1 MKIREFSN
9 KFNLSYDTIR
19 YYMKLKLINPQKVG
33 GHYEFDH
40 EDQNDMEEILKLK
53 EMEFSLDEVKEILN
67 FKRIGRL
74 SNYQRNSYYQ
84 NLYQNKL
91 KSLNKRITELKKAK
105 DGLKSHLKKLKE
117 ESNEK
122 QNDLSLNLNLLNLF
136 ACPVCGSNLS
146 LSAEKIENNRIHQGN
161 LNCSC
166 GEKILIKDGILYTKE
181 IYNQESQAEVF
192 ECDPLFHVTDYI
204 KQTDSE
210 FMDHSYQSLEW
221 LKNKINFSN
230 LKNKVILEP
239 GSGYGLLLRNIYDQ
253 LSSDITYICVELN
266 PELNRYLKSLL
277 ELSPTGPEII
287 FLTAELPT
295 LPLKEKSLDYLVD
308 FSGISNFS
316 FHNQGFLPELLLQYF
331 KEHFILTAVFII
343 YHKFGEKNIVA
354 RKYRDY
360 FIYSNIRLKLQEMG
374 FELLEEDKSEL
385 KKIESSFGK
394 YEEFAQIGDQIYS
407 YQLQAR
413 K

>member
-19 YYMKLKLINPQKVG
+19 YYMKLNLINPQKSG
-33 GHYEFDH
+33 GHYEFNQ
-40 EDQNDMEEILKLK
+40 EDQNDMEEILNLK
-53 EMEFSLDEVKEILN
+53 EMEFSLDEIKEILN

-84 NLYQNKL
+84 NLYQSKL
-91 KSLNKRITELKKAK
+91 KRVNKRITELKKSR
-105 DGLKSHLKKLKE
+105 DSLKSHLRKLEE
-117 ESNEK
+117 ESSER
-122 QNDLSLNLNLLNLF
+122 QNDLSLNLKFLNLF

-146 LSAEKIENNRIHQGN
+146 LSAEKIVNNRIHQGS

-166 GEKILIKDGILYTKE
+166 GEKLLIKDGILYTDE
-181 IYNQESQAEVF
+181 IYNQQAQAEQF
-192 ECDPLFHVTDYI
+192 ECDPFFQITDYI
-204 KQTDSE
+204 NETDSE
-210 FMDHSYQSLEW
+210 FIDQSYQSLEW
-221 LKNKINFSN
+221 LKNKINFSD
-230 LKNKVILEP
+230 LKNKIILEP

-253 LSSDITYICVELN
+253 LPEDAVYICVEHN
-266 PELNRYLKSLL
+266 SKLNRYLKSLL
-277 ELSPTGPEII
+277 ELSASGPEII
-287 FLTAELPT
+287 FLSAELPE
-295 LPLKEKSLDYLVD
+295 LPLKENLLDYLID

-316 FHNQGFLPELLLQYF
+316 FHNQSFLPELLHKYF

-343 YHKFGEKNIVA
+343 YHKFGEKNIVD

-360 FIYSNIRLKLQEMG
+360 FIYSNIRLKLKELG
-374 FELLEEDKSEL
+374 FEFLEEKKSEI
-385 KKIESSFGK
+385 KRIDSSVGK

>member
-1 MKIREFSN
+1 M
-9 KFNLSYDTIR
+9 
-19 YYMKLKLINPQKVG
+19 
-33 GHYEFDH
+33 
-40 EDQNDMEEILKLK
+40 
-53 EMEFSLDEVKEILN
+53 
-67 FKRIGRL
+67 
-74 SNYQRNSYYQ
+74 
-84 NLYQNKL
+84 
-91 KSLNKRITELKKAK
+91 
-105 DGLKSHLKKLKE
+105 KSHLKKLKE

-122 QNDLSLNLNLLNLF
+122 QNDLSLNLKSLNLF
-136 ACPVCGSNLS
+136 ACPLCGSDLS
-146 LSAEKIENNRIHQGN
+146 LSAEKIENNRIHQGS

-181 IYNQESQAEVF
+181 IYTQETQVEVF
-192 ECDPLFHVTDYI
+192 EGKALFHITDYI

-210 FMDHSYQSLEW
+210 FMDQSYQSLEW
-221 LKNKINFSN
+221 LKNKINFSD

-253 LSSDITYICVELN
+253 LPSDTTYICVDNN

-277 ELSPTGPEII
+277 ELSPAGPEII
-287 FLTAELPT
+287 FLTADLPS
-295 LPLKEKSLDYLVD
+295 LPLNEKTLDYLVD

-316 FHNQGFLPELLLQYF
+316 FHNQSFLPELLLKYF

-343 YHKFGEKNIVA
+343 YYKFGEKNIVA

-360 FIYSNIRLKLQEMG
+360 FIQSNIRLKLQELG
-374 FELLEEDKSEL
+374 FELLEEDKSEI
-385 KKIESSFGK
+385 KKIDSSFGK

>member
-1 MKIREFSN
+1 
-9 KFNLSYDTIR
+9 
-19 YYMKLKLINPQKVG
+19 
-33 GHYEFDH
+33 
-40 EDQNDMEEILKLK
+40 
-53 EMEFSLDEVKEILN
+53 
-67 FKRIGRL
+67 
-74 SNYQRNSYYQ
+74 
-84 NLYQNKL
+84 
-91 KSLNKRITELKKAK
+91 
-105 DGLKSHLKKLKE
+105 
-117 ESNEK
+117 
-122 QNDLSLNLNLLNLF
+122 
-136 ACPVCGSNLS
+136 
-146 LSAEKIENNRIHQGN
+146 
-161 LNCSC
+161 
-166 GEKILIKDGILYTKE
+166 
-181 IYNQESQAEVF
+181 
-192 ECDPLFHVTDYI
+192 
-204 KQTDSE
+204 
-210 FMDHSYQSLEW
+210 
-221 LKNKINFSN
+221 
-230 LKNKVILEP
+230 VILEP

-253 LSSDITYICVELN
+253 LSSDITYICVEHN

-277 ELSPTGPEII
+277 ELSPAGPEII

-295 LPLKEKSLDYLVD
+295 LPLKEKSLDYLLD

-374 FELLEEDKSEL
+374 FEFLEEDKSEL